1 MLDRRSSVMSSVD
14 NTFYGW
20 LAAQPAFVEVAI
32 GVVFVVVV
40 APATLALVALAA
52 TRLEEFCA
60 RLLIAVIHLHP
71 SKKRLRT
78 RVFQAPRAR
87 AGFGGS

>member
-1 MLDRRSSVMSSVD
+1 MSSVD

-32 GVVFVVVV
+32 GVLFVVVV
-40 APATLALVALAA
+40 APVTLAFVALAT

-60 RLLIAVIHLHP
+60 KLCIAAIHLHP
-71 SKKRLRT
+71 STGRLRT